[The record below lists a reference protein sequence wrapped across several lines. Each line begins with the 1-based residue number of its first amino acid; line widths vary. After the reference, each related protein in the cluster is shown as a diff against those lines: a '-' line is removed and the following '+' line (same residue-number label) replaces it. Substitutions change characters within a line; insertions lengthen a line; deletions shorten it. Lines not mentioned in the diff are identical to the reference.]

1 MQRGKAVVGIKKLDD
16 AAVPFGLLASGML
29 NEVGR
34 EFPLSPESMVADR
47 LIASVV

>member
-29 NEVGR
+29 NEVGH
-34 EFPLSPESMVADR
+34 EISLA
-47 LIASVV
+47 